1 MGDINLIFSFL
12 MSLFNGIQA
21 LYTGSFILA
30 SVIALWLF
38 RKVINY
44 FKYIT
49 G

>member
-12 MSLFNGIQA
+12 MDLFGDMAA
-21 LYTGSFILA
+21 LYTGSFLLA

-38 RKVINY
+38 RRVINY
-44 FKYIT
+44 FRYIT